1 MVFEEQSEL
10 RKILAGTKLPKFAMV
25 RQIFPEDEITDVAAY
40 LKEKLSDPVFA
51 CRIKPGMKVVMTGSS
66 REIANMPVILREL
79 SRFVKMQGAQP
90 YIIPAMG
97 SHGGA
102 TDEGQRELL
111 ESYGITEAFCECP
124 IHSSME
130 TVRVGFVGEDEVR
143 MDKFAHEAD
152 AIILVGRIKGHT
164 AFAGTYE
171 SGMAKMMA
179 IGLGKRE
186 GADSLHKYGFG
197 KMAERI
203 PLFAKVVF
211 DHCNIIF
218 GVASIENER
227 DRTCRI
233 EVIRSEEIFDKEPE
247 LLMYAKSRMPRL
259 ILPETDVLVIREIGK
274 NISGSGLDSNV
285 TGTFATPFKTGGIKK
300 QRVVILDITEESHG
314 NYLGLGNAD
323 ITCLRAFNK
332 IRTNGCYANMLTST
346 VLKVG
351 NIPMIMEDDELA
363 LRAAVKLMTSGD
375 RSDPRMIYLKN
386 TLSLDTILVSEA
398 HLEEVKKHPDM
409 EILEEPRYLNF
420 DEKGNLLD
428 FAN

>member
-1 MVFEEQSEL
+1 MIFEEQSEL
-10 RKILAGTKLPKFAMV
+10 RKILKDVSLPRFALV
-25 RQIFPEDEITDVAAY
+25 QQAFPDDAITDVPAY
-40 LKEKLSDPVFA
+40 LKEKLADPDLA
-51 CRIKPGMKVVMTGSS
+51 SRIRPGMKVVLTGSS
-66 REIANMPVILREL
+66 RQIANMPVILREL
-79 SRFVKMQGAQP
+79 ARFVKARGAQP

-111 ESYGITEAFCECP
+111 ESYGITEEFCECP
-124 IHSSME
+124 IYSSME
-130 TVRVGFVGEDEVR
+130 TVRVGYVGDDEVR
-143 MDKFAHEAD
+143 MDRFAHDAD

-164 AFAGTYE
+164 AFEGTYE

-197 KMAERI
+197 KLAERI
-203 PLFAKVVF
+203 PLFAKAVF

-218 GVASIENER
+218 GVAPIENER

-233 EVIRSEEIFDKEPE
+233 EVIKAEDIFDKEPG
-247 LLMYAKSRMPRL
+247 LLNYAKSRMPRL
-259 ILPETDVLVIREIGK
+259 ILPETDVLIVREIGK
-274 NISGSGLDSNV
+274 NISGSGLDANV
-285 TGTFATPFKTGGIKK
+285 TGTFATPFKTGGIRK
-300 QRVVILDITEESHG
+300 QRVVILDITDESHG

-351 NIPMIMEDDELA
+351 MIPMIMEDDELA
-363 LRAAVKLMTSGD
+363 LKAAVKLMTSGD
-375 RSDPRMIYLKN
+375 RSDPRMVYIKN
-386 TLSLDTILVSEA
+386 TLSLEQILVSEA
-398 HLEEVKKHPDM
+398 HLEEVRRHPDAR
-409 EILEEPRYLNF
+409 ILEEPRYLNF
-420 DEKGNLLD
+420 DEKGNLMD
-428 FAN
+428 FA

>member
-1 MVFEEQSEL
+1 MIFEEQSEL
-10 RKILAGTKLPKFAMV
+10 RKILKDVSLPRFALV
-25 RQIFPEDEITDVAAY
+25 QQAFPDDAITDVPAY
-40 LKEKLSDPVFA
+40 LKEKLADPDLASRV
-51 CRIKPGMKVVMTGSS
+51 RPGMKVVLTGSS
-66 REIANMPVILREL
+66 RQIANMPVILREL
-79 SRFVKMQGAQP
+79 ARFVKARGAQP

-111 ESYGITEAFCECP
+111 ESYGITEEFCECP
-124 IHSSME
+124 IYSSME
-130 TVRVGFVGEDEVR
+130 TVRVGYVGDDEVR
-143 MDKFAHEAD
+143 MDRFAHDAD

-197 KMAERI
+197 KLAERI
-203 PLFAKVVF
+203 PLFAKVVY

-218 GVASIENER
+218 GVAPIENER

-233 EVIRSEEIFDKEPE
+233 EVIKAEDIFDKEPG
-247 LLMYAKSRMPRL
+247 LLNYAKSRMPRL
-259 ILPETDVLVIREIGK
+259 ILPETDVLIVREIGK
-274 NISGSGLDSNV
+274 NISGSGLDANV
-285 TGTFATPFKTGGIKK
+285 TGTFATPFKTGGIRK
-300 QRVVILDITEESHG
+300 QRVVILDITDESHG

-351 NIPMIMEDDELA
+351 MIPMIMEDDELA
-363 LRAAVKLMTSGD
+363 LKAAVKLMTSGD
-375 RSDPRMIYLKN
+375 RSDPRMVYIKN
-386 TLSLDTILVSEA
+386 TLSLEQILVSEA
-398 HLEEVKKHPDM
+398 HLEEIRRRPDAR
-409 EILEEPRYLNF
+409 ILEEPRYLNF
-420 DEKGNLLD
+420 DEKGNLMD
-428 FAN
+428 FA

>member
-1 MVFEEQSEL
+1 MIFEEQSEL
-10 RKILAGTKLPKFAMV
+10 RKIHKDVSLPRFALV
-25 RQIFPEDEITDVAAY
+25 RQVFPNDAITDVPAY
-40 LKEKLSDPVFA
+40 LKEKLADPDLA
-51 CRIKPGMKVVMTGSS
+51 SRIRPGMKVVLTGSS
-66 REIANMPVILREL
+66 RQIANMPVILREL
-79 SRFVKMQGAQP
+79 ARFVKARGAQP

-111 ESYGITEAFCECP
+111 ESYGITEEFCECP
-124 IHSSME
+124 IYSSME
-130 TVRVGFVGEDEVR
+130 TVRVGYVGDDEVR
-143 MDKFAHEAD
+143 MDRFAHDAD

-197 KMAERI
+197 KLAERI

-218 GVASIENER
+218 GVAPIENER

-233 EVIRSEEIFDKEPE
+233 EVIKAEDIFDKEPG
-247 LLMYAKSRMPRL
+247 LLNYAKSRMPRL
-259 ILPETDVLVIREIGK
+259 IIPETDVLIVREIGK
-274 NISGSGLDSNV
+274 NISGSGLDANV
-285 TGTFATPFKTGGIKK
+285 TGTFATPFKTGGIRK

-351 NIPMIMEDDELA
+351 MIPMIMEDDELA
-363 LRAAVKLMTSGD
+363 LKAAVKLMTSGD
-375 RSDPRMIYLKN
+375 RSDPRMVYIKN
-386 TLSLDTILVSEA
+386 TLSIEQILVSEA
-398 HLEEVKKHPDM
+398 HLEEVRRHPDAR
-409 EILEEPRYLNF
+409 ILEEPRYLNF
-420 DEKGNLLD
+420 DEKGNLMD
-428 FAN
+428 FA

>member
-1 MVFEEQSEL
+1 MIFEEQSEL
-10 RKILAGTKLPKFAMV
+10 RKILKDVSLPRFALV
-25 RQIFPEDEITDVAAY
+25 RQVFPDDAIKDVPAY
-40 LKEKLSDPVFA
+40 LKEKLADPDLASRV
-51 CRIKPGMKVVMTGSS
+51 RPGMKVVLTGSS
-66 REIANMPVILREL
+66 RQIANMPVILREL
-79 SRFVKMQGAQP
+79 ARFVKARGAQP

-111 ESYGITEAFCECP
+111 ESYGITEEFCECP
-124 IHSSME
+124 IYSSME
-130 TVRVGFVGEDEVR
+130 TVRVGYVGDDEVR
-143 MDKFAHEAD
+143 MDRFAHDAD

-197 KMAERI
+197 KLAERI

-218 GVASIENER
+218 GVAPIENER

-233 EVIRSEEIFDKEPE
+233 EIIKAEDIFDKEPG
-247 LLMYAKSRMPRL
+247 LLNYAKSRMPRL
-259 ILPETDVLVIREIGK
+259 IIPETDVLIVREIGK
-274 NISGSGLDSNV
+274 NISGSGLDANV
-285 TGTFATPFKTGGIKK
+285 TGTFATPFKTGGIRK
-300 QRVVILDITEESHG
+300 QRVVILDITDESHG

-351 NIPMIMEDDELA
+351 MIPMIMEDDELA
-363 LRAAVKLMTSGD
+363 LKAAVKMMTSGD
-375 RSDPRMIYLKN
+375 RSDPRMVYIKN
-386 TLSLDTILVSEA
+386 TLSLEQILVSEA
-398 HLEEVKKHPDM
+398 HLEEVRRHPDAR
-409 EILEEPRYLNF
+409 ILEEPRYLNF
-420 DEKGNLLD
+420 DEKGNLMD
-428 FAN
+428 FA